1 MKVIAS
7 TNIEELNEKRKVI
20 DLEEKTIQDFYDKIK
35 NLVHLN
41 NWYHFLVIHHL
52 VFSVHLMKVQTTIRF
67 YLPLIQ
73 GDLNY

>member
-41 NWYHFLVIHHL
+41 NWYHFLVIHYL
-52 VFSVHLMKVQTTIRF
+52 VFSVHLTKV
-67 YLPLIQ
+67 
-73 GDLNY
+73 